1 VAKIRTPNQTIL
13 AGVTHPESSYSRVVS
28 CSHYHPVP
36 PGQNFA
42 YTIAL
47 GQSIW
52 LLSVDV
58 WLDTNPHFANHA
70 FTFSVWR
77 LMTEPRVLLDMY
89 AAENV
94 LPLRSNAGWWYW
106 HKYGPEGHFHWDME
120 HLYQGQGQRF
130 GVVLTGAGAIISQ
143 IHASFRITEG

>member
-1 VAKIRTPNQTIL
+1 VAKIFTPNQRIL

-28 CSHYHPVP
+28 CSHYDPAP
-36 PGQNFA
+36 PAQQFA
-42 YTIAL
+42 YTAAL

-52 LLSVDV
+52 LLGVDV
-58 WLDTNPHFANHA
+58 WLDTNPHFANHV

-77 LMTEPRVLLDMY
+77 LMAEPQTLLDMY

-94 LPLRSNAGWWYW
+94 IPLRGATGSWYW

-120 HLYQGQGQRF
+120 HLYTGQGQRF
-130 GVVLTGAGAIISQ
+130 GVVLTGAGAVIAQ
-143 IHASFRITEG
+143 IQASFKITEG